1 MIKAVFLDR
10 DGIIN
15 IDYGYVSKIDQ
26 LDFCNGIFSLTDECI
41 RQGFQLFIV
50 TNQSGIARGYFNN
63 SQFIKLMDY
72 ILEKFQ
78 QQNCPII
85 DYRFCPHLPT
95 DFCSCR
101 KPKPNMIFDLAKTY
115 QIDLTRSL
123 LIGDKMSDILCG
135 VNAGV
140 GRNFL
145 VSTDTTEIS
154 LPDTATFHSDLR
166 ELLNSLA
173 LKSALAQFE

>member
-15 IDYGYVSKIDQ
+15 IDYGYVSNINH
-26 LDFCNGIFSLTDECI
+26 LDFCDGIFDLTEYCI
-41 RQGFQLFIV
+41 QQGFHPFII
-50 TNQSGIARGYFNN
+50 TNQSGISRGYFNK
-63 SQFIKLMDY
+63 SKFIRLMDY
-72 ILEKFQ
+72 ILDEFEKKK
-78 QQNCPII
+78 CPII
-85 DYRFCPHLPT
+85 DYRFCPHLPNN
-95 DFCSCR
+95 FCQCR

-145 VSTDTTEIS
+145 VSTDATEIT
-154 LPDTATFHSDLR
+154 LPDTATLHSDLR
-166 ELLNSLA
+166 GLLKSLA
-173 LKSALAQFE
+173 L